1 MTSGGVKRRGSVRPT
16 RGALVGDWLAHGQMP
31 DLAALPD
38 YNPFNL
44 LRERMSGSAYTWH
57 NYGRSVIGT
66 LSDIENVPI
75 ERLQALT
82 RHAIAVDASC
92 THMYSPGV
100 KRHIAKAL
108 DLGAT
113 PEEIMAVLQLVAVL
127 GIHSVALGTP
137 HLVDEM
143 KARGMPVPT
152 NPASTED

>member
-1 MTSGGVKRRGSVRPT
+1 MTATPISDAARAGGGWNKAWDQAAAFDAEWMEKFLDMGTHSVRKGIIDPKT
-16 RGALVGDWLAHGQMP
+16 YEFL
-31 DLAALPD
+31 
-38 YNPFNL
+38 
-44 LRERMSGSAYTWH
+44 
-57 NYGRSVIGT
+57 
-66 LSDIENVPI
+66 
-75 ERLQALT
+75 
-82 RHAIAVDASC
+82 AIAVDASC

-143 KARGMPVPT
+143 NARGMSVPT
-152 NPASTED
+152 PKED